1 MFDASVEIVEPS
13 RIMRYRLTRDGV
25 GLSYSDVLELWQTDA
40 QFRDYYT
47 GLLAASPFSAF
58 RWETPAVTSST
69 SDQLFQFVLLDTPRF
84 STRSTDRKTFEE
96 YFTSDDT
103 DGGAVTF
110 MSLGGDSQLIVPS
123 PRTEIRAY
131 GHLAAF
137 LRQAPQQ
144 QLDAFWR
151 VVSTAVQ
158 LRIGEK
164 PLWLNTAGGGVAWL
178 HVRLDSR
185 PKYYGYA
192 PFKELSLISE

>member
-25 GLSYSDVLELWQTDA
+25 GLSYSDVLDLWQADA

-84 STRSTDRKTFEE
+84 STRSTDRKTFED

-103 DGGAVTF
+103 DSGIVSF
-110 MSLGGDSQLIVPS
+110 MSLGGDAQLIVPS
-123 PRTEIRAY
+123 PRTEISAY

-137 LRQAPQQ
+137 LRQAPQR

-158 LRIGEK
+158 SRIGEK

-192 PFKELSLISE
+192 PYKDP

>member
-13 RIMRYRLTRDGV
+13 RIARYRLTRDGV
-25 GLSYSDVLELWQTDA
+25 ALSYSEVLQLWQADVD
-40 QFRDYYT
+40 FCNYYT

-58 RWETPAVTSST
+58 RWETPAVTRSGI
-69 SDQLFQFVLLDTPRF
+69 DQTFEFVLLDAPRF
-84 STRSTDRKTFEE
+84 STRTTDSKTFED

-103 DGGAVTF
+103 EGGIVSF

-123 PRTEIRAY
+123 PRTEISAY

-137 LRQAPQQ
+137 LRQAPQR

-158 LRIGEK
+158 SRIGEK
-164 PLWLNTAGGGVAWL
+164 PLWLNTAGGGVARL

-192 PFKELSLISE
+192 PYKDP

>member
-1 MFDASVEIVEPS
+1 
-13 RIMRYRLTRDGV
+13 MRYRLTRDGV
-25 GLSYSDVLELWQTDA
+25 GLSYSDVLDLWQADA

-84 STRSTDRKTFEE
+84 STRSTDRKTFED

-103 DGGAVTF
+103 DSGIVSF
-110 MSLGGDSQLIVPS
+110 MSLGGDAQLIVPS
-123 PRTEIRAY
+123 PRTEISAY

-137 LRQAPQQ
+137 LRQAPQR

-158 LRIGEK
+158 SRIGEK

-192 PFKELSLISE
+192 PYKDP